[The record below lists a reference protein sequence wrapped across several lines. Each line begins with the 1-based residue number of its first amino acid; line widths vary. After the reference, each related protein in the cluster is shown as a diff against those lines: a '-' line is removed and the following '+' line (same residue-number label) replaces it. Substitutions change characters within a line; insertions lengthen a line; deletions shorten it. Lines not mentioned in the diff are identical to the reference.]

1 MPPLIGAH
9 VFSPTSNTYRTE
21 MPTYRHCR
29 PAVKK
34 QYCHE
39 MKGPKHYRRCS
50 SDDVDVSRLLV
61 N

>member
-9 VFSPTSNTYRTE
+9 VFNPTSNTYRTE
-21 MPTYRHCR
+21 MPTYRHCG
-29 PAVKK
+29 PAVRK

-39 MKGPKHYRRCS
+39 MKGSK
-50 SDDVDVSRLLV
+50 